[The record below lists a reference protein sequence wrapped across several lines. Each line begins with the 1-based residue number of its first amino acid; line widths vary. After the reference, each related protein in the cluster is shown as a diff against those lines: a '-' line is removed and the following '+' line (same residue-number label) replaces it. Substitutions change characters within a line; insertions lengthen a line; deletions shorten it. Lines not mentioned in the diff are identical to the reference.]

1 LSEGRVIELDARWDL
16 LESPEPPRLRA
27 RMRLRGLVAM
37 VVAVL
42 CLATMGAAA
51 RPPVPSLSLLG
62 LVKRPNSG
70 APLQLTE
77 MRLTGGMLLAQTGGT
92 LVALEPDGRRRW
104 TVQID
109 MAQESY
115 LDYWMSQGI
124 LLVERYEAIRYSDGV
139 FGGPSTTSIG
149 LDPATGAERWRTAG
163 SVMAADDVL
172 IVEDGMHPHRI
183 YRSLPS
189 DLLWTMPEVLA
200 WELDVEHHAIYAIT
214 PDGMF
219 TEYDLHTGAVRASGK
234 VDVPRIPDGQPSPLD
249 GYPDQVSLQVFEDRI
264 VLRAQRFGEFG
275 TPSEI
280 LVYDRM
286 TLRPMP
292 ASSEGFGSAIDCGPV
307 LCAIDGEQVSVLD
320 KAEHVE
326 LWQPQLGEYPS
337 WTGSYLM
344 IWPRSGIHESTVV
357 DPRTGR
363 VLQRLEGW
371 TPVEE
376 RVRPADGK
384 RFWMTRFT
392 PPRYTEVA
400 VLEDTGPRVIGSM
413 PFEVTGCGLEGD
425 LLACAIA
432 DGRVGV
438 WRVNAS

>member
-1 LSEGRVIELDARWDL
+1 MSEGRVIELDARWDL

-172 IVEDGMHPHRI
+172 IVEDGTHPHRI

-189 DLLWTMPEVLA
+189 DLLWTMPEALA
-200 WELDVEHHAIYAIT
+200 WELDV
-214 PDGMF
+214 
-219 TEYDLHTGAVRASGK
+219 
-234 VDVPRIPDGQPSPLD
+234 
-249 GYPDQVSLQVFEDRI
+249 
-264 VLRAQRFGEFG
+264 
-275 TPSEI
+275 
-280 LVYDRM
+280 
-286 TLRPMP
+286 
-292 ASSEGFGSAIDCGPV
+292 
-307 LCAIDGEQVSVLD
+307 
-320 KAEHVE
+320 
-326 LWQPQLGEYPS
+326 
-337 WTGSYLM
+337 
-344 IWPRSGIHESTVV
+344 
-357 DPRTGR
+357 
-363 VLQRLEGW
+363 
-371 TPVEE
+371 
-376 RVRPADGK
+376 
-384 RFWMTRFT
+384 
-392 PPRYTEVA
+392 
-400 VLEDTGPRVIGSM
+400 
-413 PFEVTGCGLEGD
+413 
-425 LLACAIA
+425 
-432 DGRVGV
+432 
-438 WRVNAS
+438 